1 MKPKIFF
8 AGRWYRCIGFAKASG
23 LQIGLEV
30 DEKTDKALC
39 LREWEEKDKHGS
51 KIIPGSVPLAAHGED
66 ALIRMLAS
74 FILS

>member
-8 AGRWYRCIGFAKASG
+8 AGRWYRCVGFAQSTG
-23 LQIGLEV
+23 LQIGIEV
-30 DEKTDKALC
+30 DAETDKALC
-39 LREWEEKDKHGS
+39 LREWEEKDKHCS

-66 ALIRMLAS
+66 ALLRMFAS